1 MEIVQIA
8 GLGLV
13 SGILIILIRQSRPE
27 LALLLSMVAGAIV
40 FLTILPRM
48 ASLVGV
54 IEDLAFKSQLSGY
67 YLGTVLKVIGVA
79 YITEFSAQVLRDARE
94 EAVAH
99 WVELAG
105 KVLIMVMAVPII
117 LAILETVSRMLR

>member
-13 SGILIILIRQSRPE
+13 AGILIILIRQNRPE

-40 FLTILPRM
+40 FLTVLPKI

-54 IEDLAFKSQLSGY
+54 IEELAFKSQVSGY
-67 YLGTVLKVIGVA
+67 YLGTVLKIIGVA
-79 YITEFSAQVLRDARE
+79 YIAEFSAQVLRDAKE
-94 EAVAH
+94 DSVAH

-117 LAILETVSRMLR
+117 VAILETVSRMLR